1 MDGWPG
7 ADTGRRRR
15 QGTGVKGQ
23 IEQRTLGPTLL
34 CSSTVTAHP
43 CQRTGKVT
51 AIPALL
57 AACCQQLARDM
68 GSSLDRPVASHTG
81 VRGRSASLLTIVDSP
96 HQVIVISGLS
106 AVRDAFASP
115 AGPAVLAGLEGIR
128 GRLLR
133 AGVLSHKSIQGLH
146 RAIQASAGR
155 SPTTQ
160 ISARGTLERSFLHV

>member
-1 MDGWPG
+1 MACQVPRPREPAPAPAATCVHHGMDGWPG

-57 AACCQQLARDM
+57 AACCQLLARDM
-68 GSSLDRPVASHTG
+68 EPSLDRPVASHTS
-81 VRGRSASLLTIVDSP
+81 VRGR
-96 HQVIVISGLS
+96 
-106 AVRDAFASP
+106 
-115 AGPAVLAGLEGIR
+115 AG
-128 GRLLR
+128 
-133 AGVLSHKSIQGLH
+133 KS
-146 RAIQASAGR
+146 
-155 SPTTQ
+155 TDDC
-160 ISARGTLERSFLHV
+160 